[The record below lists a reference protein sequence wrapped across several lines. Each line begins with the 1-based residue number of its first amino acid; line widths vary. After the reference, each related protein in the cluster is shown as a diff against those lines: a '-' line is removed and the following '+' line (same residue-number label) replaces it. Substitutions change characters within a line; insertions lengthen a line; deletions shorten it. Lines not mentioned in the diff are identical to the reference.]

1 MRYRIADPYFR
12 FWLQFI
18 SPVHMQALAEV
29 GMWTRMIQ
37 LVEKALPTFLGR
49 SLEQW
54 FVRQTLETGQW
65 DLVGGWWD
73 RKGQNEIDLVAIN
86 QETRKILIGEV
97 KTNPKKFQEEMLR
110 QKAQVFLNELKLQN
124 YEVELRGL
132 SVEDMLNEKMLEY
145 IDDQELIRLVQE
157 RKEEPLVDVD
167 LDRF

>member
-1 MRYRIADPYFR
+1 
-12 FWLQFI
+12 
-18 SPVHMQALAEV
+18 
-29 GMWTRMIQ
+29 MIQ

-132 SVEDMLNEKMLEY
+132 SVEDMLNK
-145 IDDQELIRLVQE
+145 
-157 RKEEPLVDVD
+157 
-167 LDRF
+167 